1 MIHSHDTATTVTA
14 DFGGLITGDIM
25 AKQAPVSADEKKIWL
40 KRVKWAV
47 NDLMDLQESK
57 RDAMNQATSTTA
69 SYSATV
75 VASTKN
81 PHKFDAVTL
90 IDACIEQKER
100 QIGTLQREV
109 MKAILT
115 VKNDK
120 QRKVLRALYI
130 ECCNIPQAADKLHFS
145 EGHTKR
151 LHREG
156 IENIKITRTMIEQS
170 KKRENPHRI
179 KQ

>member
-69 SYSATV
+69 SYSAAV

-100 QIGTLQREV
+100 HVATLQREILQT
-109 MKAILT
+109 ILT
-115 VKNDK
+115 VKDIN
-120 QRKVLRALYI
+120 QRKVLREIYI
-130 ECCNIPQAADKLHFS
+130 NCRSIPETAARLNFS
-145 EGHTKR
+145 ERHVQRLHKAGIDSIRITRGMIEKNTKR
-151 LHREG
+151 Q
-156 IENIKITRTMIEQS
+156 TASQVTQ
-170 KKRENPHRI
+170 
-179 KQ
+179 

>member
-14 DFGGLITGDIM
+14 DFGGIITGETM
-25 AKQAPVSADEKKIWL
+25 GKYKPVSEDDKKIWL

-69 SYSATV
+69 SSAAAV

-100 QIGTLQREV
+100 QVAKLQREILQT
-109 MKAILT
+109 ILT
-115 VKNDK
+115 VKDIN
-120 QRKVLRALYI
+120 QRKVLREIYI
-130 ECCNIPQAADKLHFS
+130 NCRSVPETAARLNFS
-145 EGHTKR
+145 ERHVQR
-151 LHREG
+151 LHKAG
-156 IENIKITRTMIEQS
+156 IDSIRITRSMVDKTI
-170 KKRENPHRI
+170 KRHNRGGI